1 MFYKDHVQCAL
12 FLQFFKSSFTNSYL
26 NFSDENFF
34 L

>member
-12 FLQFFKSSFTNSYL
+12 FFQFFKSSFTNSYL
-26 NFSDENFF
+26 NFSDEKFF

>member
-12 FLQFFKSSFTNSYL
+12 FFKSSFTNSYL
-26 NFSDENFF
+26 NFSDEKVF